1 MNPIAIRA
9 IEAMVA
15 PVVLITAAAVL
26 SGGVLTVFG
35 SVNDRMRAMTAERLG
50 LLVGS
55 DGRLHAIGDLPPG
68 TRERIKQI
76 DQQLPMLLRRH
87 HLLRIAVQSIYLGI
101 AALVASVI
109 MVRDRR
115 TSKLTG
121 FWLLVLGAGPRRN
134 RRTLGRLSLRSTLD
148 HGFAKCNR
156 L

>member
-55 DGRLHAIGDLPPG
+55 DGRLRVSATSLPEPENG
-68 TRERIKQI
+68 
-76 DQQLPMLLRRH
+76 
-87 HLLRIAVQSIYLGI
+87 S
-101 AALVASVI
+101 
-109 MVRDRR
+109 
-115 TSKLTG
+115 SK
-121 FWLLVLGAGPRRN
+121 
-134 RRTLGRLSLRSTLD
+134 
-148 HGFAKCNR
+148 
-156 L
+156 